1 MFLNLTLLFT
11 RLFSDPLRPSELT
24 MCLGNLSQA
33 VFDVLSHRTSVF
45 LLTLFIC
52 LENRPLILSKY
63 NRLKVFT
70 AVQRKKTLKAAG
82 ETFSLLSCGTFRV
95 NGGAKQ
101 SRAVF

>member
-33 VFDVLSHRTSVF
+33 VFDVLSHCTSLF

-52 LENRPLILSKY
+52 LGNRPLILSKY

-70 AVQRKKTLKAAG
+70 TVQRKTLKAAG

-95 NGGAKQ
+95 NGGDKQ